1 MPIETLTWLMF
12 GALFVLLLTGYPL
25 AFLVGGLSV
34 VFIAWLWSPDALAL
48 VPQRVWNNMT
58 QYLLAAI
65 PLFIFMASMLEK
77 SGVIEEVFD
86 VAYKWLGRIPG
97 GLAVATVVASTV
109 LAAMVGVIGAAV
121 VTMALVALP
130 SMLRRGYSPVLAVG
144 TVMAGGTLGI
154 LIPPS
159 VLAIVYGLVANQS
172 VGELYPGSVFPGLVL
187 LARGI

>member
-97 GLAVATVVASTV
+97 GLAVATVVAWAPTATSSSSS
-109 LAAMVGVIGAAV
+109 L
-121 VTMALVALP
+121 
-130 SMLRRGYSPVLAVG
+130 SRPVRNNR
-144 TVMAGGTLGI
+144 
-154 LIPPS
+154 
-159 VLAIVYGLVANQS
+159 ANRPIWETACRFGKVS
-172 VGELYPGSVFPGLVL
+172 
-187 LARGI
+187 A

>member
-77 SGVIEEVFD
+77 SGVIEEV
-86 VAYKWLGRIPG
+86 LR
-97 GLAVATVVASTV
+97 SEERR
-109 LAAMVGVIGAAV
+109 VGK
-121 VTMALVALP
+121 
-130 SMLRRGYSPVLAVG
+130 
-144 TVMAGGTLGI
+144 
-154 LIPPS
+154 
-159 VLAIVYGLVANQS
+159 
-172 VGELYPGSVFPGLVL
+172 EC
-187 LARGI
+187 

>member
-1 MPIETLTWLMF
+1 M
-12 GALFVLLLTGYPL
+12 
-25 AFLVGGLSV
+25 

-97 GLAVATVVASTV
+97 GW
-109 LAAMVGVIGAAV
+109 
-121 VTMALVALP
+121 P
-130 SMLRRGYSPVLAVG
+130 WPRWWP
-144 TVMAGGTLGI
+144 
-154 LIPPS
+154 PPS
-159 VLAIVYGLVANQS
+159 SRPWWGLS
-172 VGELYPGSVFPGLVL
+172 G
-187 LARGI
+187 RRW

>member
-97 GLAVATVVASTV
+97 GWPWPRWWP
-109 LAAMVGVIGAAV
+109 
-121 VTMALVALP
+121 LP
-130 SMLRRGYSPVLAVG
+130 SSRPWWGLSGRRW
-144 TVMAGGTLGI
+144 
-154 LIPPS
+154 
-159 VLAIVYGLVANQS
+159 
-172 VGELYPGSVFPGLVL
+172 
-187 LARGI
+187 

>member
-65 PLFIFMASMLEK
+65 PLFIFMASML
-77 SGVIEEVFD
+77 GV
-86 VAYKWLGRIPG
+86 
-97 GLAVATVVASTV
+97 
-109 LAAMVGVIGAAV
+109 
-121 VTMALVALP
+121 
-130 SMLRRGYSPVLAVG
+130 
-144 TVMAGGTLGI
+144 VMAGDVITLYAGKI
-154 LIPPS
+154 
-159 VLAIVYGLVANQS
+159 G
-172 VGELYPGSVFPGLVL
+172 GH
-187 LARGI
+187 RGGF